1 MEVDPQA
8 TDAAEETVANLQ
20 LQLNLLSVIKSAQLQ
35 NGLKHGDY
43 GRYRCVRWFWYQLR
57 ICFRRNSKCER
68 HECGW

>member
-8 TDAAEETVANLQ
+8 TDVVEEAAASLQ

-43 GRYRCVRWFWYQLR
+43 GRYRCV
-57 ICFRRNSKCER
+57 KA
-68 HECGW
+68 